1 MTWLRF
7 RRLGRLEKVLENSK
21 MVRQKFSTCSSLGK
35 SNRIGSEANF
45 FGATLEVLCQM

>member
-7 RRLGRLEKVLENSK
+7 RRLGRLEKVLENLEK
-21 MVRQKFSTCSSLGK
+21 FRQKFNTCSSLGK

-45 FGATLEVLCQM
+45 LGATLENLCQM